1 MKYYHLIDY
10 FLPDEVYQIIIKFL
24 YSDTSGDPKYRKLLT
39 QQLNAEVKMN
49 FCYNCRRY
57 LITST
62 KNKVINKKFVN
73 NWDNILRN
81 IYNNICVVQIN
92 TNNVINN
99 SCLTDKNIVNHWQI
113 YQIKITDRNFTP
125 QSKYIKIHYNGYKY
139 LTFKLNDIEII

>member
-39 QQLNAEVKMN
+39 QQLNAEIKMN

-57 LITST
+57 LITSN
-62 KNKVINKKFVN
+62 KNKVINKQFVN

-81 IYNNICVVQIN
+81 IYNNMCCS
-92 TNNVINN
+92 NN
-99 SCLTDKNIVNHWQI
+99 
-113 YQIKITDRNFTP
+113 
-125 QSKYIKIHYNGYKY
+125 YK
-139 LTFKLNDIEII
+139 